1 VYLKKRR
8 IYYGLA
14 FFLVIGLGILSRKI
28 AIIPLCTGDLL
39 YAVMIY
45 VLVRILFTNKK
56 ALQIILISLIICY
69 SIEFFQLCQDS
80 RIIAV
85 RKTLFGRYV
94 LGQGFLWSDL
104 LAYTFG
110 VVIVF
115 IIEKNTLKYYKYESG
130 FRIKQ

>member
-1 VYLKKRR
+1 MHLKKPR

-14 FFLVIGLGILSRKI
+14 FFLVIGLGILSRNI
-28 AIIPLCTGDLL
+28 PIIPLCVGDLL

-45 VLVRILFTNKK
+45 VLVRIVFISKK
-56 ALQIILISLIICY
+56 ALQIILISLLICY
-69 SIEFFQLCQDS
+69 SIEFFQLYQDNW
-80 RIIAV
+80 IIAV

-110 VVIVF
+110 IAIAF
-115 IIEKNTLKYYKYESG
+115 IIEKITLK
-130 FRIKQ
+130 

>member
-1 VYLKKRR
+1 MQLKKSR
-8 IYYGLA
+8 IYYCLSL
-14 FFLVIGLGILSRKI
+14 FLVIGLGILSRKI
-28 AIIPLCTGDLL
+28 AIIPLCFGDLL

-45 VLVRILFTNKK
+45 IIVRILFIDKK
-56 ALQIILISLIICY
+56 ALHIILISLLFCY
-69 SIEFFQLCQDS
+69 SIEFFQLYQANW
-80 RIIAV
+80 IITV

-110 VVIVF
+110 VTIAF
-115 IIEKNTLKYYKYESG
+115 IIEKITIKHYNYESG